1 MTVQGRLPVWLNVP
15 SPGGE
20 NYRRLRSLIR
30 EQGLNTICEEAS
42 CPNIGECWEYGTATF
57 LILGDVCTRACR
69 YCDVT
74 SGRPGPLNPL
84 EPYHLAQTVQS
95 MGLRHAVITS
105 VNRDDLDD
113 GGASV
118 FAATIREIR
127 KTSPK
132 CTIEVLIPDFTGPP
146 LQTVMDE
153 RPDILNHNIETVERV
168 FPSVRAKGN
177 YDRSIRLLAEAKE
190 MMPDGATKSGMIL
203 GMGEQLN
210 EVLET
215 MADLR
220 EARVDIVTLG
230 QYLRPSEK
238 HIPVARF
245 WMPEEFARLKGEGLS
260 MGFRHVESAPL
271 VRSSY
276 HAHEQV
282 EAGKGAASAAG

>member
-1 MTVQGRLPVWLNVP
+1 MTVQGRLPIWLKVP

-20 NYRRLRSLIR
+20 NYRLLKTLMRDK
-30 EQGLNTICEEAS
+30 GLHTICEEAS

-57 LILGDVCTRACR
+57 LILGDICTRACR

-74 SGRPGPLNPL
+74 SGKPGPLNPL
-84 EPYHLAQTVQS
+84 EPYHLAQTVQA

-105 VNRDDLDD
+105 VNRDDLED
-113 GGASV
+113 GGAGV
-118 FAATIREIR
+118 FAATIRQIR

-132 CTIEVLIPDFTGPP
+132 CTIEVLIPDFTG
-146 LQTVMDE
+146 LVLKTVMDE
-153 RPDILNHNIETVERV
+153 HPDILNHNVETVERI
-168 FPSVRAKGN
+168 FPSVRAKGK

-190 MMPDGATKSGMIL
+190 MRPDGATKSGIIL
-203 GMGEQLN
+203 GMGEERD
-210 EVLET
+210 EVVQT

-238 HIPVARF
+238 HIPVVRF
-245 WMPEEFARLKGEGLS
+245 WTPEEFASLKTEGLH

-282 EAGKGAASAAG
+282 GAGAAAGSAG